1 MWLDEE
7 DLTGKLPGRRQV
19 FLRFLALALEV
30 LELYGQVISE
40 ITTDTSVADEGSD
53 ILGHD
58 GWLWHSSSFL
68 WESEMRLA
76 PRMGYTT
83 GTERRNAQRG
93 GSTMMTE
100 HLQRVM
106 EQASALPAEEQE
118 RLARLLE
125 LLLEQPTVSSGVVRP
140 EVMEAA
146 QAVIAES
153 TAALDY
159 LRDK

>member
-1 MWLDEE
+1 
-7 DLTGKLPGRRQV
+7 
-19 FLRFLALALEV
+19 
-30 LELYGQVISE
+30 
-40 ITTDTSVADEGSD
+40 
-53 ILGHD
+53 
-58 GWLWHSSSFL
+58 
-68 WESEMRLA
+68 
-76 PRMGYTT
+76 
-83 GTERRNAQRG
+83 
-93 GSTMMTE
+93 MTK

-106 EQASALPAEEQE
+106 EQVNALPDEQQE

-125 LLLEQPTVSSGVVRP
+125 SLLEQPPVSSGVVRP